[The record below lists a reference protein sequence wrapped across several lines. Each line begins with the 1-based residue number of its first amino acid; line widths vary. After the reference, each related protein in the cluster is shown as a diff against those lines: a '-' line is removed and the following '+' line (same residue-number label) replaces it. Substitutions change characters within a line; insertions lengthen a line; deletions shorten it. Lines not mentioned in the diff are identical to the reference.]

1 MELGG
6 RWHLVEPSVLSEVL
20 ELLLLTAQE
29 RGWPLDSVPA
39 GSAAALLQEESTYDP
54 RYNSFASAFLTSI
67 LQSQTQVQADMKHK
81 DVAQPRCSLTQGL
94 GISALC
100 CCD

>member
-1 MELGG
+1 MQASQEELLEALKERNAVELGG

-39 GSAAALLQEESTYDP
+39 GTAATLLQEESSYDP
-54 RYNSFASAFLTSI
+54 RYEFFVSAFLTSM
-67 LQSQTQVQADMKHK
+67 LRLRTQV
-81 DVAQPRCSLTQGL
+81 
-94 GISALC
+94 
-100 CCD
+100 